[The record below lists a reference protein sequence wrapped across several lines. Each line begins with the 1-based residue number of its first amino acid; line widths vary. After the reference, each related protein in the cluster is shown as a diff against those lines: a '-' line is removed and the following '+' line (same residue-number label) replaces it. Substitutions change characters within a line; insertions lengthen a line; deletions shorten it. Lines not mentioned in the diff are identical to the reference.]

1 MSTKS
6 ESTCRN
12 CGSAL
17 AAGARGCSRCAWNL
31 EAEEMIDGVITR
43 IILPGFI
50 FLLILIVAGFI
61 YMVRH

>member
-1 MSTKS
+1 
-6 ESTCRN
+6 
-12 CGSAL
+12 
-17 AAGARGCSRCAWNL
+17 
-31 EAEEMIDGVITR
+31 MIDGVITR